1 MLDSGGARHLR
12 ERNHLNSLHIF
23 TLGDMS
29 NPMWYLVLT
38 LYMSSQS
45 WYSCG
50 FFCLLWLVG
59 VSVLSNL
66 VYAGSFHPKPTQDHK
81 VSICIK
87 IMSMRSSCLCTYC
100 LQEGL
105 MSMKVFSLI
114 IFCSDAYGQDTC
126 NTLPTLS
133 WLCSH
138 MPLYFIFTWVH
149 TCRGSLCLLHV
160 LPKLYLLFFISL
172 SKALMY
178 VAINYQKGGDWK
190 HKCSLGGFGN

>member
-1 MLDSGGARHLR
+1 MCLFALALFICFYELCFSVPYLLPASHARFRGSKTSKGKKFIKFIAYL
-12 ERNHLNSLHIF
+12 SLWGHVNIYRG
-23 TLGDMS
+23 TLYS
-29 NPMWYLVLT
+29 

-50 FFCLLWLVG
+50 FFCLLWLVD
-59 VSVLSNL
+59 VPVLSNF
-66 VYAGSFHPKPTQDHK
+66 VCAGSFHPKPAQDHK

-87 IMSMRSSCLCTYC
+87 IMSMRRSCLCTYC

-138 MPLYFIFTWVH
+138 MPLYFIFT
-149 TCRGSLCLLHV
+149 
-160 LPKLYLLFFISL
+160 
-172 SKALMY
+172 
-178 VAINYQKGGDWK
+178 
-190 HKCSLGGFGN
+190 

>member
-1 MLDSGGARHLR
+1 MY
-12 ERNHLNSLHIF
+12 
-23 TLGDMS
+23 

-66 VYAGSFHPKPTQDHK
+66 VYVGSFHPKPTQDHK

-100 LQEGL
+100 LQERL

-126 NTLPTLS
+126 NTLLTLS
-133 WLCSH
+133 CSCIH
-138 MPLYFIFTWVH
+138 MLLYFIFTWLH

-160 LPKLYLLFFISL
+160 FPKLYLLFSISL

-178 VAINYQKGGDWK
+178 VVINYKKGGDWK

>member
-1 MLDSGGARHLR
+1 
-12 ERNHLNSLHIF
+12 
-23 TLGDMS
+23 
-29 NPMWYLVLT
+29 MWYLVLT
-38 LYMSSQS
+38 LYMSSKS
-45 WYSCG
+45 WFSCG
-50 FFCLLWLVG
+50 FSCLLWSVG
-59 VSVLSNL
+59 VSVLFNL
-66 VYAGSFHPKPTQDHK
+66 VCAGSSHPKPTQDHK

-105 MSMKVFSLI
+105 MSKKVYFVNIL
-114 IFCSDAYGQDTC
+114 CPDAYGQDTC
-126 NTLPTLS
+126 NTLLTLS
-133 WLCSH
+133 WSCSH
-138 MPLYFIFTWVH
+138 MLLYSIFTWLH

-190 HKCSLGGFGN
+190 HKCSLGDLDN

>member
-81 VSICIK
+81 VSICIT
-87 IMSMRSSCLCTYC
+87 IMCMRNSCWCTYC

-105 MSMKVFSLI
+105 MGMKVFPLI
-114 IFCSDAYGQDTC
+114 LFA
-126 NTLPTLS
+126 LM
-133 WLCSH
+133 H
-138 MPLYFIFTWVH
+138 MAKIHVTH
-149 TCRGSLCLLHV
+149 CLLYHGYAITCFYISYSHDCIHV
-160 LPKLYLLFFISL
+160 GGAYACYMSFQSFTCYSLYLYLKLWCML
-172 SKALMY
+172 SSITK
-178 VAINYQKGGDWK
+178 KGEIE
-190 HKCSLGGFGN
+190 STSAP

>member
-1 MLDSGGARHLR
+1 
-12 ERNHLNSLHIF
+12 
-23 TLGDMS
+23 MS
-29 NPMWYLVLT
+29 Y
-38 LYMSSQS
+38 QS

-50 FFCLLWLVG
+50 LLLLLCLVDD
-59 VSVLSNL
+59 SVLSNL
-66 VYAGSFHPKPTQDHK
+66 VYSGSSLPHLAQDHK

-138 MPLYFIFTWVH
+138 MLLYSIFTWLH
-149 TCRGSLCLLHV
+149 TCRGSQCMLHV
-160 LPKLYLLFFISL
+160 LPKLYLLYFISL

-178 VAINYQKGGDWK
+178 VVINYQKGGDQK
-190 HKCSLGGFGN
+190 HKCSLGDFGS

>member
-1 MLDSGGARHLR
+1 ML
-12 ERNHLNSLHIF
+12 
-23 TLGDMS
+23 

-45 WYSCG
+45 WYSSG
-50 FFCLLWLVG
+50 FFWLLWLVD
-59 VSVLSNL
+59 VPVLSNL

-133 WLCSH
+133 WLCLTC
-138 MPLYFIFTWVH
+138 LYISYLHECIHVGGAYARYMSFQSFT
-149 TCRGSLCLLHV
+149 CCS
-160 LPKLYLLFFISL
+160 LYLYLKLWCMLPSIT
-172 SKALMY
+172 K
-178 VAINYQKGGDWK
+178 KGEIE
-190 HKCSLGGFGN
+190 STSAP

>member
-23 TLGDMS
+23 TFGDMS

-50 FFCLLWLVG
+50 FFCLLWLVD
-59 VSVLSNL
+59 VFVLSNL
-66 VYAGSFHPKPTQDHK
+66 VYAGSFHPKPTQDYK
-81 VSICIK
+81 VSICIT
-87 IMSMRSSCLCTYC
+87 IMCMRNSCWCTYC

-133 WLCSH
+133 WLCSQ
-138 MPLYFIFTWVH
+138 MLLYSIFTWLH
-149 TCRGSLCLLHV
+149 TCRGSNAWYMSFQSFTCYS
-160 LPKLYLLFFISL
+160 LYLYLKLWCML
-172 SKALMY
+172 SSITK
-178 VAINYQKGGDWK
+178 KGEIE
-190 HKCSLGGFGN
+190 STSAP